1 MRYLG
6 QGMGTEEVPRL
17 NTKDG
22 GISSVH
28 WSFEFISKLSGDGL
42 VTYHKLHNY
51 MAPRY
56 ILEQNV
62 IS

>member
-1 MRYLG
+1 
-6 QGMGTEEVPRL
+6 MGTEEVPRL

-28 WSFEFISKLSGDGL
+28 WSFEYISKLSGDGL